1 MMRPAA
7 ALVSAARER
16 LTNRYPRDARPSGLS
31 TLKWSRVG
39 FESELSE
46 AISTGD
52 NRREWTHPALGLRD
66 DAPGPL
72 TAEDITDALALSAYA
87 TYDRLKAERNLIDMA
102 RRRGVSWLRIAR
114 ALALPDGRAAQ
125 RHHQMLVKLV
135 GSDNWYLDAPGQPR
149 GEAS

>member
-1 MMRPAA
+1 MMRPAT
-7 ALVSAARER
+7 ALISAARER
-16 LTNRYPRDARPSGLS
+16 LASRYPRDAHPSDVTALA
-31 TLKWSRVG
+31 WSPTA
-39 FESELSE
+39 FEAELSE

-102 RRRGVSWLRIAR
+102 RRRGVSWPRIAR

-125 RHHQMLVKLV
+125 RHHQLLVKLV
-135 GSDNWYLDAPGQPR
+135 GSDNPYLDTTHESQ
-149 GEAS
+149 E

>member
-1 MMRPAA
+1 MRPAT
-7 ALVSAARER
+7 ALISAARER
-16 LTNRYPRDARPSGLS
+16 LASRYPRDAHPSDVTALA
-31 TLKWSRVG
+31 WSPIA
-39 FESELSE
+39 FEAELSE

-102 RRRGVSWLRIAR
+102 RRRGVSWPRIAR

-125 RHHQMLVKLV
+125 RHHQLLVKLV
-135 GSDNWYLDAPGQPR
+135 GSDNRYLDTTHESQ
-149 GEAS
+149 E